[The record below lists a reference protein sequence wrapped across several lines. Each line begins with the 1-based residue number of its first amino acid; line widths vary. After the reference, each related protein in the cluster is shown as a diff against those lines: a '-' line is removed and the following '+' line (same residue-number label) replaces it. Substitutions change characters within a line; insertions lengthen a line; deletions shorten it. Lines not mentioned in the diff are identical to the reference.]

1 MLSKL
6 TKTTQKENDMLW
18 GGFADHKKI
27 KQTKVSQRLLTNLL
41 S

>member
-18 GGFADHKKI
+18 GALQITRKLNRPKYHKD
-27 KQTKVSQRLLTNLL
+27 S
-41 S
+41 